1 MLSRLYESIKRQS
14 FSNFEWIIV
23 DDGSTDNTEQIVES
37 WLKESTFDIRY
48 FYQQNSGK
56 HIAINKG
63 VREARG
69 ELFFII
75 DSDDWLGD
83 DSLQDIWQTWQSIPE
98 KQKPY
103 FAGVSGLCAYRDG
116 KIVGTKYPLDHLD
129 SDSIE
134 IRTFYDVKGD
144 KCEVF
149 RTEVLKEFPFPD
161 NLGRF
166 VTEGIVWN
174 RIALKYKMRFV
185 NRVWCYKEY
194 QVEGLTSRSI
204 ELRVKNLDSI
214 ILYYKEFCEIKGKR
228 IKFRY
233 QLKNVINYSRFSI
246 HRRRFFRNLT
256 SLDNKSLRFLYL
268 VVFPITF
275 LLYLRDKVIVKGI

>member
-1 MLSRLYESIKRQS
+1 MKDIYITLFTPTYNREKLLSRLYESIKRQS

-23 DDGSTDNTEQIVES
+23 DDGSTDNTEQMVES

-103 FAGVSGLCAYRDG
+103 FAGVSGL
-116 KIVGTKYPLDHLD
+116 
-129 SDSIE
+129 
-134 IRTFYDVKGD
+134 
-144 KCEVF
+144 
-149 RTEVLKEFPFPD
+149 
-161 NLGRF
+161 
-166 VTEGIVWN
+166 
-174 RIALKYKMRFV
+174 
-185 NRVWCYKEY
+185 
-194 QVEGLTSRSI
+194 
-204 ELRVKNLDSI
+204 
-214 ILYYKEFCEIKGKR
+214 
-228 IKFRY
+228 
-233 QLKNVINYSRFSI
+233 
-246 HRRRFFRNLT
+246 
-256 SLDNKSLRFLYL
+256 
-268 VVFPITF
+268 
-275 LLYLRDKVIVKGI
+275 

>member
-1 MLSRLYESIKRQS
+1 MKDIYITLFTPTYNREKLLSRLYESIKRQS

-98 KQKPY
+98 KQK
-103 FAGVSGLCAYRDG
+103 
-116 KIVGTKYPLDHLD
+116 
-129 SDSIE
+129 
-134 IRTFYDVKGD
+134 
-144 KCEVF
+144 
-149 RTEVLKEFPFPD
+149 
-161 NLGRF
+161 
-166 VTEGIVWN
+166 
-174 RIALKYKMRFV
+174 
-185 NRVWCYKEY
+185 
-194 QVEGLTSRSI
+194 
-204 ELRVKNLDSI
+204 
-214 ILYYKEFCEIKGKR
+214 
-228 IKFRY
+228 
-233 QLKNVINYSRFSI
+233 
-246 HRRRFFRNLT
+246 
-256 SLDNKSLRFLYL
+256 
-268 VVFPITF
+268 
-275 LLYLRDKVIVKGI
+275 